1 MTDFFEIDEI
11 NKTIK
16 TLNLEDFSVEDLKL
30 YISELTNEIKRVK
43 EEMEKKEKFKRSAEK
58 LFK

>member
-1 MTDFFEIDEI
+1 MTDFFETDEI

-16 TLNLEDFSVEDLKL
+16 TLNLEDFSVEDLRL
-30 YISELTNEIKRVK
+30 YISELKNEIKRVE
-43 EEMEKKEKFKRSAEK
+43 EEMRKKKEFKRSAEE

>member
-1 MTDFFEIDEI
+1 MTNFFEIDET

>member
-16 TLNLEDFSVEDLKL
+16 TLNLEDFSVEDLRL
-30 YISELTNEIKRVK
+30 YISELKNEIKRVE
-43 EEMEKKEKFKRSAEK
+43 EEMRKKKEFKRSAEE